1 MLKNRLLKFGIF
13 VILPV
18 FVLVQCFNLKNDEKD
33 PRGKEYAGS
42 ATCVSCHKSI
52 YGSYL
57 HTAHFIASAPA
68 DSNSI
73 QGSFANGSNE
83 LVFNPHIKVV
93 MDKRASGAYQI
104 TYQNGKSTQAERFAI
119 TFGGVK
125 GQTYA
130 YWFSNELFQL
140 PVSYISGT
148 HQWVN
153 SPGYQS
159 TEPDYE
165 RMITS
170 QCLGCHMSY
179 AKIEPGKLPLF
190 VQHPEGFDRKSI
202 IYNIDC
208 ERCHGP
214 AAEHVKFQTENPNVK
229 EAKYIAAYKSLS
241 REQKI
246 NMCAVCHSGANNV
259 IIKPTFGFKPG
270 DTLSHYMK
278 IVPSNL
284 SSNYKDIDVH
294 GDQRGMLATSK
305 CFAMSTMDCTT
316 CHNTHQNER
325 NDTLLY
331 AARCLN
337 CHSDINSNHLSKFNN
352 QLSMA
357 MLKNNCIACHM
368 PASPSK
374 LIVAGQSAAMVH
386 THHIAVYPEET
397 QKILG
402 YLKAKDIRK
411 TSR

>member
-1 MLKNRLLKFGIF
+1 MSKNKLLRFGIF
-13 VILPV
+13 IIPLV
-18 FVLVQCFNLKNDEKD
+18 FVFVQCFNLKKDED

-42 ATCVSCHKSI
+42 NTCVTCHKDV

-73 QGSFANGSNE
+73 QGSLASGSNE
-83 LVFNPHIKVV
+83 FIFNPHTKVV

-104 TYQNGKSTQAERFAI
+104 TYENGKSIQAQRFDI

-130 YWFSNELFQL
+130 YWFGNELFQL
-140 PVSYISGT
+140 PISYVSNANK
-148 HQWVN
+148 WVN

-159 TEPDYE
+159 NEPDYE

-179 AKIEPGKLPLF
+179 AKVEPGKLPIF
-190 VQHPEGFDRKSI
+190 SAHPEGFDRNSI

-214 AAEHVKFQTENPNVK
+214 AAEHVKFHTENPNVK
-229 EAKYIAAYKSLS
+229 EAKYIATYKSLS

-246 NMCAVCHSGANNV
+246 NMCAVCHSGANN
-259 IIKPTFGFKPG
+259 IMIKPTFGFKPG
-270 DTLSHYMK
+270 DTLNHYMK
-278 IVPSNL
+278 IAPSNL
-284 SSNYKDIDVH
+284 SANYKEIDVH

-305 CFAMSTMDCTT
+305 CFMMSNMDCAT
-316 CHNTHQNER
+316 CHDTHQNER
-325 NDTLLY
+325 NNTLLY
-331 AARCLN
+331 ATRCMT
-337 CHSDINSNHLSKFNN
+337 CHNTGTTHPCKMNN
-352 QLSMA
+352 QLSMTV
-357 MLKNNCIACHM
+357 LKNNCIACHM

-374 LIVAGQSAAMVH
+374 LIVAGQSGALVR
-386 THHIAVYPEET
+386 THHIAIYPEQT
-397 QKILG
+397 QNILTYLNSKIIYG
-402 YLKAKDIRK
+402 ASKH
-411 TSR
+411 

>member
-1 MLKNRLLKFGIF
+1 MLKNRLLRFGVFAIP
-13 VILPV
+13 LV
-18 FVLVQCFNLKNDEKD
+18 FVFVQCFNLTTKED

-42 ATCVSCHKSI
+42 ATCVSCHKDI

-68 DSNSI
+68 DRNSI
-73 QGSFANGSNE
+73 QGSFVKGSNE
-83 LVFNPHIKVV
+83 FIFNSRTRVV

-104 TYQNGKSTQAERFAI
+104 TYENGRSTQAERFAI

-130 YWFSNELFQL
+130 YWFGNELFQL
-140 PVSYISGT
+140 PISYVENV
-148 HQWVN
+148 HKWVN
-153 SPGYQS
+153 SPGYDAN
-159 TEPDYE
+159 EPDYE
-165 RMITS
+165 RMITP

-179 AKIEPGKLPLF
+179 AKVEPGKLPIF
-190 VQHPEGFDRKSI
+190 SSHPEGFDRNSF

-214 AAEHVKFQTENPNVK
+214 AAEHVKFQTENPDIK
-229 EAKYIAAYKSLS
+229 EAKYIATYKSLS

-246 NMCAVCHSGANNV
+246 NMCAVCHSGANNMM
-259 IIKPTFGFKPG
+259 IKPTFGFKPG
-270 DTLSHYMK
+270 DTLRSYMK

-305 CFAMSTMDCTT
+305 CFVMSNMDCAT

-325 NDTLLY
+325 NDMLLY
-331 AARCLN
+331 ATRCLT
-337 CHSDINSNHLSKFNN
+337 CHNAGTSHPCKMAD
-352 QLSMA
+352 QLSTGL
-357 MLKNNCIACHM
+357 LKNNCIACHM

-374 LIVAGQSAAMVH
+374 LIVAGREGAMVH

-397 QKILG
+397 KKILG
-402 YLKAKDIRK
+402 YLKVKSISTGD
-411 TSR
+411 